1 MTGHDLAPFLT
12 AFFLRHLPAE
22 RNASPHTTAAYRDSL
37 KLFLRFAAATIHRSA
52 ATLYVEDVTPDL
64 ILAFLAQ
71 LESTR
76 HNSIRTRNVRLAAI
90 HSFFRYVLDVE
101 PALAVFCQRVLTIP
115 VKKAP
120 RPTLGYL
127 TETELAHLLAQ
138 IDRSTNAG
146 ERDYLLLALLY
157 DTGARIQEL
166 LDLSPSDF
174 RLAAPPFVRVL
185 GKGRRERLCPLLPQ
199 TARLVSRFL
208 AATGRNV
215 DDRAPLIQNRQAR
228 ALTRHGARYLL
239 LKYLQRAR
247 ATMPTLQRAHISPHT
262 FRHTKAMHL
271 LQAGVPL
278 VTIKD
283 ILGHVDVKSTEV
295 YIQIDLDMKRD
306 ALNRAGTPTVAMPKR
321 SRIPKDLLA
330 WLEAL

>member
-1 MTGHDLAPFLT
+1 MTRHDLAPFVT
-12 AFFLRHLPAE
+12 AFFVRHLPAE

-37 KLFLRFAAATIHRSA
+37 KLFLRFAAVTTQRSA
-52 ATLYVEDVTPDL
+52 AMLHVEDVTPDL

-71 LESTR
+71 LESVR

-90 HSFFRYVLDVE
+90 HSLFRYVLDVE
-101 PALAVFCQRVLTIP
+101 PALASLCQRVLTIP
-115 VKKAP
+115 VKKAT
-120 RPTLGYL
+120 RPVLGYL
-127 TETELAHLLAQ
+127 TDVELAHLLGQ
-138 IDRSTNAG
+138 IDRSTGSG

-157 DTGARIQEL
+157 DTGTRIQEM
-166 LDLSPSDF
+166 LDLTPSDF
-174 RLAAPPFVRVL
+174 RLAAPPYVRVR

-208 AATGRNV
+208 SDRGR
-215 DDRAPLIQNRQAR
+215 DAHDGAPLLQNRHAQP
-228 ALTRHGARYLL
+228 LTRHGARYVLI
-239 LKYLQRAR
+239 KYLRRAR
-247 ATMPTLQRAHISPHT
+247 ASMPTLQRARISPHT
-262 FRHTKAMHL
+262 FRHSKAMHL

-306 ALNRAGTPTVAMPKR
+306 ALTRAGTPVCAMPKHGR
-321 SRIPKDLLA
+321 LPKDLLA

>member
-1 MTGHDLAPFLT
+1 MTSHDLAPFVT
-12 AFFLRHLPAE
+12 AFFVRHLPAE

-37 KLFLRFAAATIHRSA
+37 KLFLRFAAATTQRPA
-52 ATLYVEDVTPDL
+52 AALHVEDVTPDL

-71 LESTR
+71 LESVR
-76 HNSIRTRNVRLAAI
+76 HNSIRTRNVRLAAL

-101 PALAVFCQRVLTIP
+101 PALASLCQRALTIP

-120 RPTLGYL
+120 RPVLGYL
-127 TETELAHLLAQ
+127 TDVELAHLLGQ
-138 IDRSTNAG
+138 IDRSTGAG

-157 DTGARIQEL
+157 DTGARIQEM
-166 LDLSPSDF
+166 LDLTPADF
-174 RLAAPPFVRVL
+174 RLAAPPFVRVR

-199 TARLVSRFL
+199 TARVVTRFL
-208 AATGRNV
+208 STSGRV
-215 DDRAPLIQNRQAR
+215 ADDRAPLLQNRHAQP
-228 ALTRHGARYLL
+228 LTRHGARYLL
-239 LKYLQRAR
+239 IKYLRRAR
-247 ATMPTLQRAHISPHT
+247 ASMPTLQRARISPHT
-262 FRHTKAMHL
+262 FRHSKAMHL

-306 ALNRAGTPTVAMPKR
+306 ALTQAGTPTRAMPKR
-321 SRIPKDLLA
+321 GRLPKDLLA

>member
-1 MTGHDLAPFLT
+1 MTGHDLAPFVT
-12 AFFLRHLPAE
+12 AFFVRHLPAE

-37 KLFLRFAAATIHRSA
+37 KLFLRFAAATTQRSA
-52 ATLYVEDVTPDL
+52 AVLRVEDVTPDL
-64 ILAFLAQ
+64 LLAFLAQ
-71 LESTR
+71 LETVR
-76 HNSIRTRNVRLAAI
+76 HNSIRTRNVRLAAL

-101 PALAVFCQRVLTIP
+101 PALAGLCQRVLTIP

-120 RPTLGYL
+120 RSALGYL
-127 TETELAHLLAQ
+127 TDTELAHLLGQ
-138 IDRSTNAG
+138 IDRSTGAG

-166 LDLSPSDF
+166 LDLTPGDF
-174 RLAAPPFVRVL
+174 QLTTPPFVRVR

-208 AATGRNV
+208 STNGRDA
-215 DDRAPLIQNRQAR
+215 DDRAPLLQNRQAQS
-228 ALTRHGARYLL
+228 LTRHGARYLL
-239 LKYLQRAR
+239 IKYLRRAR
-247 ATMPTLQRAHISPHT
+247 ATMPTLKRARISPHT
-262 FRHTKAMHL
+262 FRHSKAMHL

-295 YIQIDLDMKRD
+295 YIQIDLDMKRE
-306 ALNRAGTPTVAMPKR
+306 ALTQAGTPTCAISKR
-321 SRIPKDLLA
+321 GRLPKDLLA